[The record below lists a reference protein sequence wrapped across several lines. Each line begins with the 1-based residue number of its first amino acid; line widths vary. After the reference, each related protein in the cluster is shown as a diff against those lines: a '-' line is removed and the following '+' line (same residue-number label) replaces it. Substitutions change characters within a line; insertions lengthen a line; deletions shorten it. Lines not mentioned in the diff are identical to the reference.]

1 VISFEQS
8 APQPEP
14 EPDPEPDPEPAAFAP
29 PEPEPQAAF
38 EQSAPQPEQPPA
50 GPDAD
55 AQMVIDMLRG
65 YAEDITGL
73 SARLD
78 RFGSNA
84 PAASEVAREQADA
97 LSRIASELL
106 AKADELS

>member
-1 VISFEQS
+1 
-8 APQPEP
+8 
-14 EPDPEPDPEPAAFAP
+14 
-29 PEPEPQAAF
+29 
-38 EQSAPQPEQPPA
+38 
-50 GPDAD
+50 
-55 AQMVIDMLRG
+55 MVIDMLRG